1 VFTFKGPNAGKM
13 LWVYILITILTAFL
27 IILIAALFS
36 SYWNRVLES
45 RNVYNV
51 DEPHV
56 KDKMPKYLL
65 PGLGRQL
72 IDDLPP
78 SENNEEAEQEP

>member
-1 VFTFKGPNAGKM
+1 M
-13 LWVYILITILTAFL
+13 LWIYILITIFTAFL
-27 IILIAALFS
+27 IILVAAMFS

-72 IDDLPP
+72 LEGME
-78 SENNEEAEQEP
+78 SSVHEESQQNEEP